1 MAASSAQIA
10 YPNYNS
16 MTLTPAY
23 GRDYKSKAAVLTD
36 FNNNKDFILQPE
48 EKPINKEQIP
58 QGTLLQ
64 FRYGKLRKT
73 FAIFFTV

>member
-1 MAASSAQIA
+1 
-10 YPNYNS
+10 

-36 FNNNKDFILQPE
+36 FNNNQDFILQPD